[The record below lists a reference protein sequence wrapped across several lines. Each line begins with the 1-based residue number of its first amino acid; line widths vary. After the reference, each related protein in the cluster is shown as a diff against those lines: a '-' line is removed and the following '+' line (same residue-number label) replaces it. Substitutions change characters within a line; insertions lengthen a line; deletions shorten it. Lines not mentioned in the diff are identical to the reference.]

1 MYIIIL
7 IIIIIVFLNINGY
20 LLLGLINLILPSSTE
35 FYSTDLDWAKKL
47 RNSTGVILK
56 EYKQYSGKLKRFK
69 EIDEYQ
75 TIIDTG
81 SIPWDILMLR
91 VYNKDTNKIIHFPK
105 TFQLIKD
112 IPGCSLAMFSVLPPG
127 KKLDP
132 HYGVYKGILRY
143 HLGLIIPKNKEDCT
157 IMVNGKKKYWERGKD
172 LMFDDTFIHSVNNNT
187 DETRV
192 ILFLDIQKQF
202 NNIFLDTLNSII
214 LYFSQFN
221 GTVNEIVNNTNKV

>member
-1 MYIIIL
+1 
-7 IIIIIVFLNINGY
+7 
-20 LLLGLINLILPSSTE
+20 LGLINLILPSSTE